1 MPRLAANLSLLFT
14 ELDYLDRFEAAA
26 KAGFKGVECQFPYA
40 WPAALQ
46 AERLTRLGLAQVLIN
61 LPAGDWAAGERGIA
75 CLPDR
80 VGEFREGVAQ
90 GIDYARTLGCG
101 RLHCLAG
108 IAPDGVAPETI
119 HTTYLDNLRFAAD
132 QIGRAG
138 LTLLIE
144 PINTFDIPGYH
155 LNRSHQAEAVLD
167 AVGADN
173 LMIQYDIYHAQR
185 SEGELANTIARL
197 LPRIGHMQ
205 LADTPGRHE
214 PGSGEINYGFLF
226 DFIDRCGYSGWIGC
240 EYLPAGD
247 TLTGLAW
254 RTRYPC
260 VS

>member
-14 ELDYLDRFEAAA
+14 EVDFLARFEAAA
-26 KAGFKGVECQFPYA
+26 MAGFKGVECQFPYA

-46 AERLTRLGLAQVLIN
+46 AQQLARFGLTQVLIN
-61 LPAGDWAAGERGIA
+61 LPAGNWAAGERGIA

-80 VGEFREGVAQ
+80 VDEFRDSVALA
-90 GIDYARTLGCG
+90 IDYARELGCR

-108 IAPDGVAPETI
+108 IVPPDLDPALASA
-119 HTTYLDNLRFAAD
+119 TYLDNLRHAAA
-132 QIGRAG
+132 RLAEEG

-144 PINTFDIPGYH
+144 PINTFDIPGYY
-155 LNRSHQAEAVLD
+155 LTRTTQAEAVLG

-173 LMIQYDIYHAQR
+173 LMIQYDVYHAQR

-226 DFIDRCGYSGWIGC
+226 DFIDRCGYTGWIGC

-247 TLTGLAW
+247 TLAGLSW
-254 RTRYPC
+254 RARYPG